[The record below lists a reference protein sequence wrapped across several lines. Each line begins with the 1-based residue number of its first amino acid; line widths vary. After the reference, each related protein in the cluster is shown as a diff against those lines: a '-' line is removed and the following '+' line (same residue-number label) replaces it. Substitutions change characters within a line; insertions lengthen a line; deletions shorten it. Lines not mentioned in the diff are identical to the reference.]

1 MAGTFFPSSDFDN
14 WAETYD
20 PSVSIDQFP
29 FFGYPDV
36 LAKTLAL
43 AEPHPGLSVL
53 DLGTGT
59 GNLAFLFTR
68 LGCDLWCTDFSE
80 PMLAKARLKL
90 PTAHF
95 ILHDLQA
102 PLPPE
107 LDRSFDRIVSAYV
120 FHHFELDGKVRILHE
135 LLPHLV
141 PNGRMV
147 IADIAFPDAE
157 AMEKVRLVAG
167 KDWEDEFYWIATES
181 TIALEKVGFK
191 VEYVQVSSCAGVFTL
206 LS

>member
-1 MAGTFFPSSDFDN
+1 MIGTCFPPSDFDN
-14 WAETYD
+14 WANTYD
-20 PSVSIDQFP
+20 HSISIDRFP
-29 FFGYPDV
+29 FLGYPDV

-59 GNLAFLFTR
+59 GNLALLFDR
-68 LGCDLWCTDFSE
+68 CDCDLWCTDFSE
-80 PMLAKARLKL
+80 PMLARARLKL
-90 PTAHF
+90 PAAHF
-95 ILHDLQA
+95 ILHDLKV

-120 FHHFELDGKVRILHE
+120 FHHFELDGKVHILHE

-191 VEYVQVSSCAGVFTL
+191 VEYVQVSPCAGVFTL